1 MWFRNL
7 CIYRLTE
14 RFVWTPEALEERLA
28 AFGFQPV
35 PRTESVSMG
44 WAPPLGR
51 DGRALVHAASGQL
64 MVCLQE
70 ESRVLPPAVIR
81 ETLEE
86 RVADFEDRESRA
98 PGRREKARLKE
109 EITLELLPRA
119 FTRSRRIHA
128 WIDPRNGWLVVDSA
142 TWRDA
147 EEITERLRACL
158 GSLPVHPL
166 QSETNPQGV
175 LTGWVLPGPAPGDV
189 DLGEEA
195 VFEDPQAEG
204 AEVRV
209 KRQDLT
215 SAEIQGHIRA
225 GKRVRRLA
233 MHWDGR
239 LALMLDADLSVK
251 RLRFL
256 DVVQDDADDRE
267 PESAAE
273 RFDVDFTI
281 MTLELGRFLSRLID
295 LVGGEARPHSGTSTA
310 AN

>member
-7 CIYRLTE
+7 CIFRLTDS
-14 RFVWTPEALEERLA
+14 FDWTPEALEERLS
-28 AFGFQPV
+28 AFVFQPV
-35 PRTESVSMG
+35 PRTESASMG
-44 WAPPLGR
+44 WVPPLGR
-51 DGRALVHAASGQL
+51 QGQTLVHAASGQL
-64 MVCLQE
+64 MVTLQE

-86 RVADFEDRESRA
+86 RIADFEDRESRA

-128 WIDPRNGWLVVDSA
+128 WIDPRNHWLVVDSA
-142 TWRDA
+142 NWRDA

-158 GSLPVHPL
+158 GSLPLRPL
-166 QSETNPQGV
+166 QSDSNPQSV
-175 LTGWVLPGPAPGDV
+175 LTGWLAPGPVPGDLE
-189 DLGEEA
+189 LGEEA

-215 SAEIQGHIRA
+215 SAEIQAHIRA

-233 MHWDGR
+233 ATWDGR
-239 LALMLDADLSVK
+239 LALVLDADLSVK
-251 RLRFL
+251 RLRFT

-267 PESAAE
+267 PETVAE
-273 RFDVDFTI
+273 RFDVDFAI
-281 MTLELGRFLSRLID
+281 MTLELGRFLPRLID
-295 LVGGEARPHSGTSTA
+295 LMGGDARSGSDTVSA
-310 AN
+310 AR